1 MSFAFARQASTC
13 RPDQLTGLSYPM
25 KKTLRRWPST
35 AVKRSGLGLERPER
49 SELVPTC
56 AGWSVPLGPVMA
68 DPLAGSQSTAKPL
81 SSDASATS
89 VRSAMPTRQWPPSSD
104 QNTADRLSDVIDEAT
119 PSFTT
124 SGSLSAHFTTRAP
137 LAYKRAAPRPSVPVK
152 RDLSP
157 AGRGTPTLAA
167 KPRPS

>member
-1 MSFAFARQASTC
+1 MRSVVPGTANRHAPAGRIAEYREALIVGRLC
-13 RPDQLTGLSYPM
+13 DKRPFSD
-25 KKTLRRWPST
+25 
-35 AVKRSGLGLERPER
+35 
-49 SELVPTC
+49 
-56 AGWSVPLGPVMA
+56 A
-68 DPLAGSQSTAKPL
+68 DP
-81 SSDASATS
+81 
-89 VRSAMPTRQWPPSSD
+89 TRPPSSD